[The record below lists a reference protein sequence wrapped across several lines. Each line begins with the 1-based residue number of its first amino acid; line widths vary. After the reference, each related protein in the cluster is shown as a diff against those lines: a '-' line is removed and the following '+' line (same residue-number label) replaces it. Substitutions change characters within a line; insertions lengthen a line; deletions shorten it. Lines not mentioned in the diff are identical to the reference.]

1 MTNDG
6 LSAQKH
12 FSQGETMAKGHK
24 DKVAV
29 ITGAANGIG
38 QAFAKRLAEDGVH
51 IAIVDLADGKDT
63 VKLVEAAGRQAIAVN
78 CDVSSE
84 QSVAAMAKAVSAKFS
99 HADIVINC
107 AGIFPQREFADMTFA
122 DWRKVLAINLDGTFL
137 VTAAFVPGM
146 RARKWGRVVN
156 MASSTLGSVV
166 TGFAHYVASKGGIV
180 GFTRALASDLAGDG
194 ITVNAIAPGLTRSPG
209 TLVRGPR
216 PAFKTMDEEFTAIAQ
231 MQAIKRV
238 EVPDDLVGA
247 ASFLT
252 SDDAAFI
259 TGQTLNVDG
268 GRVRS

>member
-1 MTNDG
+1 
-6 LSAQKH
+6 
-12 FSQGETMAKGHK
+12 MAKGHK

-38 QAFAKRLAEDGVH
+38 QAFAQRLAQDGVH
-51 IAIVDLADGKDT
+51 VVVVDVVSGTST
-63 VKLVEAAGRQAIAVN
+63 VKLVEAAGRESIAIV

-84 QSVAAMAKAVSAKFS
+84 SSVAAMAAKVNARFS
-99 HADIVINC
+99 HVDIVVNC
-107 AGIFPQREFADMTFA
+107 AGIFPQKDFAEMTFA
-122 DWRKVLAINLDGTFL
+122 DWRKVLSINLDGTFL
-137 VTAAFVPGM
+137 VSAAFVPGM

-209 TLVRGPR
+209 TLARSPR
-216 PAFKTMDEEFTAIAQ
+216 PGFKTMDEEFAAVAS
-231 MQAIKRV
+231 MQAIKRP
-238 EVPDDLVGA
+238 EVPEDLIGA
-247 ASFLT
+247 ISFLT
-252 SDDAAFI
+252 SDDASFI

-268 GRVRS
+268 GRVRT